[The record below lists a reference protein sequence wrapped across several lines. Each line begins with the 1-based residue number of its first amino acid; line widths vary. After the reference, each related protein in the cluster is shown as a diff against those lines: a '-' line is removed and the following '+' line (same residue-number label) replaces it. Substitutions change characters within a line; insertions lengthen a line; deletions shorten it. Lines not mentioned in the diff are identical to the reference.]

1 MDMKRRTEYCG
12 LISEKLVGQT
22 VTLDG
27 WVAKRRDHGGVIF
40 IDLRDREGIM
50 QVVFNPARN
59 QEAFEIAE
67 KLRSEYVIQV
77 TGEVAYRGEGLEN
90 PNLKTGKFELLVDE
104 VEVFSQAKTS
114 PIYIDD
120 EQKASE
126 ELRLKYRYLDIRRRP
141 VLENLRLRHKATR
154 SIREYLDGEGYIDVE
169 TPILAKSTPE
179 GARDYLV
186 PSRVYPGSFYALPQS
201 PQLFKQLLMGAG
213 FDKYYQLARC
223 FRDEDLRGD
232 RQPEF
237 TQIDMETS
245 FTDEKQVQDYTEGL
259 LKKIMKDVM
268 GIDLKTPIKRITWDE
283 AMNKY
288 GSDKP
293 DTRYEMFIHDLSPI
307 FKDSDFKVFSG
318 AIADGGYVKGI
329 AVKNGAKQYSRKKI
343 EEKQD
348 YIKRYHAKGLAW
360 VKYEDGEFS
369 GPVSRFLTDE
379 NKEALKKEFDLEGG
393 ELVVFVA
400 DKWKVVTDSLD
411 HLRREFAKETGII
424 PENVYDFVWVVDWPL
439 FEYDEGLGRWIAA
452 HHPFTM
458 PDDEGIKL
466 LDTDPHKAHARSYD
480 IVMNGDEM
488 GGGSIRIHKRSI
500 QEKMFKALGFTK
512 KRAYE
517 QFGYLL
523 DALDMGFPPH
533 AGLAIGLDRFAM
545 MLAQKDNIRDVTAFP
560 KNASASEPMMHAPA
574 PVADQQ
580 LDDIGI
586 KVEDKYEDSVKEIEA
601 RLEKEAQEDADKNST
616 WDE

>member
-1 MDMKRRTEYCG
+1 MEHMEKRTNYCG
-12 LISEKLVGQT
+12 NITADYIGKKVNLY
-22 VTLDG
+22 G
-27 WVAKRRDHGGVIF
+27 WVQRVRNLGNLLF
-40 IDLRDREGIM
+40 IDLRDREGIV
-50 QVVFNPARN
+50 QIVVNHDSGKKLMD
-59 QEAFEIAE
+59 IAE
-67 KLRSEYVIQV
+67 SLGNEYVLQV
-77 TGEVAYRGEGLEN
+77 KGNVVKRSDVNPDMKTGEVEVDATDIIILNKAKN
-90 PNLKTGKFELLVDE
+90 PPFEIKDN
-104 VEVFSQAKTS
+104 
-114 PIYIDD
+114 IDVS
-120 EQKASE
+120 EQT
-126 ELRLKYRYLDIRRRP
+126 RLKYRYLDLRRP
-141 VLENLRLRHKATR
+141 SVQKAIILRSKILRATH
-154 SIREYLDGEGYIDVE
+154 EYFDQHGFINIE
-169 TPILAKSTPE
+169 TPELGKSSPE

-186 PSRVYPGSFYALPQS
+186 PSRIYPGSFYALPQS

-245 FTDEKQVQDYTEGL
+245 FLDEKGVQDYTEGL

-268 GIDLKTPIKRITWDE
+268 GIDLKTPIARMSWNDS
-283 AMNKY
+283 MNKY
-288 GSDKP
+288 GTDKP
-293 DTRYEMFIHDLSPI
+293 DTRYGMLIHDLSPI
-307 FKDSDFKVFSG
+307 FKDSDFRVFSG

-329 AVKNGAKQYSRKKI
+329 AVKNGAKAYSRKKLDK
-343 EEKQD
+343 KQD

-360 VKYEDGEFS
+360 VKYEDGDFS
-369 GPVSRFLTDE
+369 GPVARFLTDE
-379 NKEALKKEFDLEGG
+379 DKEALKKEFNLEGG

-400 DKWKVVTDSLD
+400 DKWKVCCDSLN
-411 HLRREFAKETGII
+411 HLRREFAKETDII
-424 PENVYDFVWVVDWPL
+424 PKHVFDFVWVVDWPL
-439 FEYDEGLGRWIAA
+439 FEYDEGRGRWVAA

-517 QFGYLL
+517 QFGYLM

-545 MLAQKDNIRDVTAFP
+545 MLAEKDNIRDVQAFP
-560 KNASASEPMMHAPA
+560 KNANASEPMMHAPA
-574 PVADQQ
+574 PVSKGQ
-580 LDDIGI
+580 LSELG
-586 KVEDKYEDSVKEIEA
+586 VEVDSKYSDSVKKTEDHLEDEA
-601 RLEKEAQEDADKNST
+601 DRKSVV
-616 WDE
+616 

>member
-1 MDMKRRTEYCG
+1 MDHRTDYCG
-12 LISEKLVGQT
+12 NITAKYEGQE
-22 VTLDG
+22 VTLFG
-27 WVAKRRDHGGVIF
+27 WVQRVRNLGNLIF
-40 IDLRDREGIM
+40 IDLRDREGLV
-50 QVVFNPARN
+50 QVVVNKDSG
-59 QEAFEIAE
+59 EELMKIAE
-67 KLRSEYVIQV
+67 SLGNEYVIEV
-77 TGEVAYRGEGLEN
+77 KGKVVRRSSVNPEMKTGEVEVNVSEMIILNEAKN
-90 PNLKTGKFELLVDE
+90 PPFEIKND
-104 VEVFSQAKTS
+104 VEIS
-114 PIYIDD
+114 
-120 EQKASE
+120 EQT
-126 ELRLKYRYLDIRRRP
+126 RLKYRYLDLRRP
-141 VLENLRLRHKATR
+141 TLQNAIILRSKILRAVH
-154 SIREYLDGEGYIDVE
+154 EYFDEHGFIDIE
-169 TPILAKSTPE
+169 TPILGKSSPE

-186 PSRVYPGSFYALPQS
+186 PSRIYPGSFYALPQS

-245 FTDEKQVQDYTEGL
+245 FLDEQGVQDYTEGL
-259 LKKIMKDVM
+259 LKKVMKDVM
-268 GIDLKTPIKRITWDE
+268 NIDLPTPIKRISWQE
-283 AMNKY
+283 AMDKY

-293 DTRYEMFIHDLSPI
+293 DTRYEMYIHDLNHI

-318 AIADGGYVKGI
+318 AIANGGYVRGI
-329 AVKNGAKQYSRKKI
+329 AVKGGAEAYSRKKI
-343 EEKQD
+343 EEKQE
-348 YIKRYHAKGLAW
+348 YIKRFHAKGLAW
-360 VKYEDGEFS
+360 VKYENGEFT
-369 GPVSRFLTDE
+369 GPVSRFLTEE
-379 NKEALKKEFDLEGG
+379 NQAALKEEFALEGG
-393 ELVVFVA
+393 ELLVFVA
-400 DKWKVVTDSLD
+400 DIWKVVCDSLNY
-411 HLRREFAKETGII
+411 LRRAFAKEIGII
-424 PENVYDFVWVVDWPL
+424 PKDVYDFVWIVDWPL

-480 IVMNGDEM
+480 IVMNGDEL

-500 QEKMFKALGFTK
+500 QEKMLKALGFTK

-517 QFGYLL
+517 QFGYLM

-545 MLAQKDNIRDVTAFP
+545 LLAQKDNIRDVLAFP

-580 LDDIGI
+580 LADLGI
-586 KVEDKYEDSVKEIEA
+586 EVEEQYAESVAQTEQ
-601 RLEKEAQEDADKNST
+601 RLEKEAQEDADKNAT
-616 WDE
+616 WED

>member
-1 MDMKRRTEYCG
+1 MEKIDHRTDYCG
-12 LISEKLVGQT
+12 NITAKYEGQE
-22 VTLDG
+22 VTLFG
-27 WVAKRRDHGGVIF
+27 WVQRVRNLGNLIF
-40 IDLRDREGIM
+40 IDLRDREGLV
-50 QVVFNPARN
+50 QVVVNKDSG
-59 QEAFEIAE
+59 EELMKIAE
-67 KLRSEYVIQV
+67 SLGNEYVIEV
-77 TGEVAYRGEGLEN
+77 KGRVVRRSSVNPEMKTGEVEVNVSEMIILNEAKN
-90 PNLKTGKFELLVDE
+90 PPFEIKND
-104 VEVFSQAKTS
+104 VEIS
-114 PIYIDD
+114 
-120 EQKASE
+120 EQT
-126 ELRLKYRYLDIRRRP
+126 RLKYRYLDLRRP
-141 VLENLRLRHKATR
+141 TLQNAIILRSKILRAVH
-154 SIREYLDGEGYIDVE
+154 EYFDEHGFIDIE
-169 TPILAKSTPE
+169 TPILGKSSPE

-186 PSRVYPGSFYALPQS
+186 PSRIYPGSFYALPQS

-245 FTDEKQVQDYTEGL
+245 FLDEQCVQDYTEGL
-259 LKKIMKDVM
+259 LKKVMKDVM
-268 GIDLKTPIKRITWDE
+268 NIDLPTPIKRISWQE
-283 AMNKY
+283 AMDKY

-293 DTRYEMFIHDLSPI
+293 DTRYEMYIHDLNHI

-318 AIADGGYVKGI
+318 AIANGGYVRGI
-329 AVKNGAKQYSRKKI
+329 AVKGGAEAYSRKKI
-343 EEKQD
+343 EEKQE
-348 YIKRYHAKGLAW
+348 YIKRFHAKGLAW
-360 VKYEDGEFS
+360 VKYENGEFT
-369 GPVSRFLTDE
+369 GPVSRFLTEE
-379 NKEALKKEFDLEGG
+379 NQAALKEEFALEGG
-393 ELVVFVA
+393 ELLVFVA
-400 DKWKVVTDSLD
+400 DIWKVVCDSLNY
-411 HLRREFAKETGII
+411 LRRAFAKETGII
-424 PENVYDFVWVVDWPL
+424 PKDVYDFVWIVDWPL

-480 IVMNGDEM
+480 IVMNGDEL

-500 QEKMFKALGFTK
+500 QEKMLKALGFTK

-517 QFGYLL
+517 QFGYLM

-545 MLAQKDNIRDVTAFP
+545 LLAQKDNIRDVLAFP

-580 LDDIGI
+580 LADLGI
-586 KVEDKYEDSVKEIEA
+586 EVEEQYAESVAQTEQ
-601 RLEKEAQEDADKNST
+601 RLEKEAQEDADKNAT
-616 WDE
+616 WED

>member
-1 MDMKRRTEYCG
+1 MEKRTNYCG
-12 LISEKLVGQT
+12 NITAEYIDQEVNLY
-22 VTLDG
+22 G
-27 WVAKRRDHGGVIF
+27 WVQRVRNLGNLVF
-40 IDLRDREGIM
+40 IDLRDREGIV
-50 QVVFNPARN
+50 QVVINHDSGKELMA
-59 QEAFEIAE
+59 IADS
-67 KLRSEYVIQV
+67 LGNEYVIQV
-77 TGEVAYRGEGLEN
+77 KGKVVKRSSVNPEMKTGEVE
-90 PNLKTGKFELLVDE
+90 VD
-104 VEVFSQAKTS
+104 
-114 PIYIDD
+114 
-120 EQKASE
+120 ASE
-126 ELRLKYRYLDIRRRP
+126 INILNKSQNPPFEIKDNIEVGEQTRLKYRYLDLRRP
-141 VLENLRLRHKATR
+141 NLQKAIILRSKILQATHEYFDENGF
-154 SIREYLDGEGYIDVE
+154 INIE
-169 TPILAKSTPE
+169 TPVLGKSSPE

-186 PSRVYPGSFYALPQS
+186 PSRIYPGSFYALPQS

-245 FTDEKQVQDYTEGL
+245 FTDEQQVQDYTEGL

-268 GIDLKTPIKRITWDE
+268 GIDLKTPIARISWTDS
-283 AMNKY
+283 MNNY
-288 GSDKP
+288 GTDKP
-293 DTRYEMFIHDLSPI
+293 DTRFEMLIHDLSPI

-318 AIADGGYVKGI
+318 AIADGGFVKGI
-329 AVKNGAKQYSRKKI
+329 AVKDGAKAYSRKQI
-343 EEKQD
+343 EKKQE
-348 YIKRYHAKGLAW
+348 YIKRFHAKGLAW
-360 VKYEDGEFS
+360 VKYENNEFS
-369 GPVSRFLTDE
+369 GPVARFLTTTNQE
-379 NKEALKKEFDLEGG
+379 QLINEFQLEGG
-393 ELVVFVA
+393 ELLVFVA
-400 DKWKVVTDSLD
+400 DKWKVCCDSLD

-424 PENVYDFVWVVDWPL
+424 PKHEFDFVWVVDWPL
-439 FEYDEGLGRWIAA
+439 FEYDEGIGICIAA

-480 IVMNGDEM
+480 IVMNGDEL

-523 DALDMGFPPH
+523 EALDMGFPPH

-545 MLAQKDNIRDVTAFP
+545 LLAEKDNIRDVLAFP
-560 KNASASEPMMHAPA
+560 KNANASEPMMHAPA

-580 LDDIGI
+580 LADLGI
-586 KVEDKYEDSVKEIEA
+586 EVEEQYQESVAKTDA
-601 RLEKEAQEDADKNST
+601 NLQEQAVKDYAAHST
-616 WDE
+616 WEED

>member
-1 MDMKRRTEYCG
+1 MEKRTDYAGNITSKYE
-12 LISEKLVGQT
+12 GQE
-22 VTLDG
+22 VTLYG
-27 WVAKRRDHGGVIF
+27 WVQRVRNLGNLVF
-40 IDLRDREGIM
+40 IDLRDREGIV
-50 QVVFNPARN
+50 QVVVNKDSGKELMDIADSLNNEDVIEVKGKVVKRSSVNPDM
-59 QEAFEIAE
+59 
-67 KLRSEYVIQV
+67 K
-77 TGEVAYRGEGLEN
+77 TGEVEVDATEIDILN
-90 PNLKTGKFELLVDE
+90 KSKVPPFEI
-104 VEVFSQAKTS
+104 K
-114 PIYIDD
+114 DD
-120 EQKASE
+120 IKAAEQT
-126 ELRLKYRYLDIRRRP
+126 RLKYRYLDLRRP
-141 VLENLRLRHKATR
+141 TLQKAIMLRSKILKATH
-154 SIREYLDGEGYIDVE
+154 EYFDENGFIDIE
-169 TPILAKSTPE
+169 TPILGKSSPE

-186 PSRVYPGSFYALPQS
+186 PSRIYPGSFYALPQS

-237 TQIDMETS
+237 TQID
-245 FTDEKQVQDYTEGL
+245 
-259 LKKIMKDVM
+259 VM

-307 FKDSDFKVFSG
+307 FKDSEFKVFSG

-379 NKEALKKEFDLEGG
+379 NKEALKKEFELEGG

-586 KVEDKYEDSVKEIEA
+586 KVEDKYEDSIKEIEA